1 MLFKFNET
9 HEEIIKLSKDFAN
22 NILKPLSEEYDDREE
37 FPLSLL
43 EEYKKSGFYSVLY
56 PEEYGGINA
65 GLTGL
70 CLCIEEL
77 SKVDGSLA
85 LPPATSALG
94 AIPMILYANE
104 EQRKKYFPLLS
115 SGEKLAAFALTEPE
129 AGSDA
134 TSITTQ
140 AKKEGD
146 YYLINGMKHFCSS
159 GNISDIYIIF
169 AKTAP
174 EKGARGISCF
184 AVDKNALGFK
194 IGKKEKKLGIK
205 SNPTTEIFL
214 ENVRVSKNDM
224 IGPEGFGLFVLQE
237 TFDYSRPGVAAQ
249 AIGIAEG
256 ALEITIKY
264 LKQRKQFGQS
274 IISFQ
279 AVSHK
284 IAELATKLE
293 AAKSFLYQIVS
304 RMDESYTQAF
314 KNAIKNQ
321 KPLRE
326 ELKKISRE
334 RWTKYS
340 AMIKLYASDVAFD
353 ITQECVNLCGG
364 MGYMRS
370 FGVEKFMRDAKVTQI
385 YEGSNNIQKNEIALQ
400 ISKEY

>member
-43 EEYKKSGFYSVLY
+43 EEYKKSGFYSILY

-104 EQRKKYFPLLS
+104 EQRKKYFPLLA

-146 YYLINGMKHFCSS
+146 YYVINGMKHFCSS
-159 GNISDIYIIF
+159 GNISDVYIIF

-184 AVDKNALGFK
+184 AIDKNAEGFK

-214 ENVRVSKNDM
+214 ENVKVSKNDM

-249 AIGIAEG
+249 AVGIAEG
-256 ALEITIKY
+256 ALEITVKY

-293 AAKSFLYQIVS
+293 AAKSFLYLIVS

>member
-43 EEYKKSGFYSVLY
+43 EEYKKSGFYSILY

-104 EQRKKYFPLLS
+104 EQRKKYFPLLA

-146 YYLINGMKHFCSS
+146 YYVINGMKHFCSS
-159 GNISDIYIIF
+159 GNISDVYIIF

-184 AVDKNALGFK
+184 AIDKNAEGFK

-214 ENVRVSKNDM
+214 ENVKVSKNDM

-256 ALEITIKY
+256 ALGITIKY

-293 AAKSFLYQIVS
+293 AAKSFLYLIVS